1 MTKEELA
8 ALING
13 REYRDEVTPEIIQ
26 NAKENNLVIVF
37 GASDDLMELR
47 GAIDDEIGCYDGG
60 FIKVHKQGI
69 LSNFDRLL
77 ENEAEESDFEEYFKY
92 RDSAKEIE
100 AVWGTNEASELE
112 YSWVYR
118 TEIPHACFD
127 IVEGNE
133 KYCKGIVFSL
143 NDLASAPIPEP
154 EE

>member
-77 ENEAEESDFEEYFKY
+77 ENKADESDFEEYFKF

-100 AVWGTNEASELE
+100 AVWGENEPVNDE
-112 YSWVYR
+112 
-118 TEIPHACFD
+118 TECQ
-127 IVEGNE
+127 N
-133 KYCKGIVFSL
+133 
-143 NDLASAPIPEP
+143 
-154 EE
+154 